1 MLTYLLR
8 RATMAMVV
16 MVIVSVICF
25 ILSNVASDPAM
36 GIAGAQATDEDL
48 AVIREAY
55 GLDRPLPVRYVEYV
69 GGLLQGD
76 FGTSYL
82 SKRPALD
89 MIWERLP
96 VTALLAALS
105 MALALAIA
113 VPLGCAAAVW
123 PNTIIDRLA
132 QLMAVTG
139 QAIPNFWAGLLLIVV
154 FGVQLRWLPI
164 SGSATWAH
172 FVLPSITLG
181 TFAMPPLMRLIR
193 AGMIEVLAADYIR
206 TARAMGIR
214 PFQLT
219 FKYALKNAVLPVISL
234 AAVQLGFMLG
244 GSIVVESIFALN
256 GVGYLA
262 WQSMSRSDMPVI
274 QAIVLLISMIYI
286 VLTLLADLLN
296 GVMDPRLRT
305 SRK

>member
-8 RATMAMVV
+8 RATMAVVV

-25 ILSNVASDPAM
+25 VLSNVASDPAV
-36 GIAGAQATDEDL
+36 GIGGAQATDEDL
-48 AVIREAY
+48 ALIRKTY

-69 GGLLQGD
+69 SSLLQGD

-82 SKRPALD
+82 AKRPVLE
-89 MIWERLP
+89 MIAERLP
-96 VTALLAALS
+96 VTALLAFLS

-113 VPLGCAAAVW
+113 LPLGCAAALW
-123 PNTIIDRLA
+123 PNTIIDRFA
-132 QLMAVTG
+132 QFLAVTG

-164 SGSATWAH
+164 SGSDTLAH

-193 AGMIEVLAADYIR
+193 AGMIDVLASDYIR

-214 PFQLT
+214 PVALT

-286 VLTLLADLLN
+286 VLTLAADLLN
-296 GVMDPRLRT
+296 GFMDPRLR
-305 SRK
+305 SGRK

>member
-1 MLTYLLR
+1 
-8 RATMAMVV
+8 MAVVV

-25 ILSNVASDPAM
+25 VLSNVASDPAV
-36 GIAGAQATDEDL
+36 GIGGAQATDEDL
-48 AVIREAY
+48 ALIRKTY

-69 GGLLQGD
+69 SSLLQGD

-82 SKRPALD
+82 AKRPVLE
-89 MIWERLP
+89 MIAERLP
-96 VTALLAALS
+96 VTALLAFLS

-113 VPLGCAAAVW
+113 LPLGCAAALW
-123 PNTIIDRLA
+123 PNTIIDRFA
-132 QLMAVTG
+132 QFLAVTG

-164 SGSATWAH
+164 SGSDTLAH

-193 AGMIEVLAADYIR
+193 AGMIDVLASDYIR

-214 PFQLT
+214 PVALT

-286 VLTLLADLLN
+286 VLTLAADLLN
-296 GVMDPRLRT
+296 GFMDPRLR
-305 SRK
+305 SGRK

>member
-1 MLTYLLR
+1 
-8 RATMAMVV
+8 MAAVV

-25 ILSNVASDPAM
+25 VLSNVASDPAV
-36 GIAGAQATDEDL
+36 GIAGAQATDADL
-48 AVIREAY
+48 AVVRQTY
-55 GLDRPLPVRYVEYV
+55 GLDRPLPVRYAEYI
-69 GGLLQGD
+69 GNLLQGD

-82 SKRPALD
+82 AKRPVLE
-89 MIWERLP
+89 MILERLP
-96 VTALLAALS
+96 VTALLAFLS

-113 VPLGCAAAVW
+113 LPLGCAAALW
-123 PNTIIDRLA
+123 PNTLIDRLS
-132 QLMAVTG
+132 QVLAVTG

-164 SGSATWAH
+164 SGSDTLAH
-172 FVLPSITLG
+172 FVLPAITLG

-193 AGMIEVLAADYIR
+193 AGMIEVLASDYIR

-214 PFQLT
+214 PFALT

-286 VLTLLADLLN
+286 VLTLAADLLN
-296 GVMDPRLRT
+296 GIMDPRLRGA
-305 SRK
+305 RK

>member
-8 RATMAMVV
+8 RATMAVVV
-16 MVIVSVICF
+16 MVIVSIICF
-25 ILSNVASDPAM
+25 VLSNVASDPAV
-36 GIAGAQATDEDL
+36 GIAGAQATDADL
-48 AVIREAY
+48 ALIRQTY
-55 GLDRPLPVRYVEYV
+55 GFDRPLPVRYADYV
-69 GGLLQGD
+69 AGLLQGD

-82 SKRPALD
+82 AKRPALE
-89 MIWERLP
+89 MIAERLP
-96 VTALLAALS
+96 VTALLAVMA

-113 VPLGCAAAVW
+113 LPLGSAAALW
-123 PNTIIDRLA
+123 PNTIVDRFA
-132 QLMAVTG
+132 QFLAVTG
-139 QAIPNFWAGLLLIVV
+139 QAIPNFWAGLLLIVL

-164 SGSATWAH
+164 SGSETFAH
-172 FVLPSITLG
+172 FILPAITLG

-193 AGMIEVLAADYIR
+193 AGMMEVLASDYIR

-214 PFQLT
+214 PFQVT
-219 FKYALKNAVLPVISL
+219 FKYALRNAVLPVISL
-234 AAVQLGFMLG
+234 SAVQLGFMLG

-274 QAIVLLISMIYI
+274 QAIVLLISVIYI

-296 GVMDPRLRT
+296 GIMDPRLR
-305 SRK
+305 SGRR

>member
-8 RATMAMVV
+8 RVTMATIVL
-16 MVIVSVICF
+16 VIVSIICF

-36 GIAGAQATDEDL
+36 GIAGPQATDADL
-48 AVIREAY
+48 ELIRKTY
-55 GLDRPLPVRYVEYV
+55 GFDRPLTVRYMEYI
-69 GGLLQGD
+69 GNLLQGD

-82 SKRPALD
+82 AKRPALE
-89 MIWERLP
+89 MIMERLP
-96 VTALLAALS
+96 VTALLAVLS
-105 MALALAIA
+105 MLLALAIA
-113 VPLGCAAAVW
+113 LPLGCIAALR
-123 PNTIIDRLA
+123 PNTIIDRFA
-132 QLMAVTG
+132 QLLAVAG
-139 QAIPNFWAGLLLIVV
+139 QAIPNFWAGLLLIIV

-164 SGSATWAH
+164 SGSSTLAH

-193 AGMIEVLAADYIR
+193 AGMLDVLASDYIR

-214 PFQLT
+214 PMQLT

-274 QAIVLLISMIYI
+274 QAIVLLISMVYI

-296 GVMDPRLRT
+296 GLMDPRLRG

>member
-8 RATMAMVV
+8 RATMAVVV

-25 ILSNVASDPAM
+25 VLSNVASDPAV
-36 GIAGAQATDEDL
+36 GIGGAQATDEDL
-48 AVIREAY
+48 ALIRKTY

-69 GGLLQGD
+69 SSLLQGD

-82 SKRPALD
+82 AKRPVLE
-89 MIWERLP
+89 MIAERLP
-96 VTALLAALS
+96 VTALLAFLS

-113 VPLGCAAAVW
+113 LPLGCAAALW
-123 PNTIIDRLA
+123 PNTIIDRFAQFLA
-132 QLMAVTG
+132 VAG

-164 SGSATWAH
+164 SGSDTLAH

-193 AGMIEVLAADYIR
+193 AGMIDVLASDYIR

-214 PFQLT
+214 PVALT

-286 VLTLLADLLN
+286 VLTLAADLLN
-296 GVMDPRLRT
+296 GFMDPRLR
-305 SRK
+305 SGRK

>member
-1 MLTYLLR
+1 
-8 RATMAMVV
+8 MAVVV

-25 ILSNVASDPAM
+25 VLSNVASDPAV
-36 GIAGAQATDEDL
+36 GIGGAQATDEDL
-48 AVIREAY
+48 ALIRKTY

-69 GGLLQGD
+69 SSLLQGD

-82 SKRPALD
+82 AKRPVLE
-89 MIWERLP
+89 MIAERLP
-96 VTALLAALS
+96 VTALLAFLS

-113 VPLGCAAAVW
+113 LPLGCAAALW
-123 PNTIIDRLA
+123 PNTIIDRFA
-132 QLMAVTG
+132 QFLAVTG

-164 SGSATWAH
+164 SGSDTLAH

-193 AGMIEVLAADYIR
+193 AGMIDVLASDYIR

-214 PFQLT
+214 PVTLT

-286 VLTLLADLLN
+286 VLTLAADLLN
-296 GVMDPRLRT
+296 GFMDPRLR
-305 SRK
+305 SGRK

>member
-1 MLTYLLR
+1 
-8 RATMAMVV
+8 MAAVV

-25 ILSNVASDPAM
+25 VLSNVASDPAV
-36 GIAGAQATDEDL
+36 GIAGAQATDADL
-48 AVIREAY
+48 AVVRQTY
-55 GLDRPLPVRYVEYV
+55 GLDRPLPVRYAEYI
-69 GGLLQGD
+69 GNLLQGD

-82 SKRPALD
+82 AKRPVLE
-89 MIWERLP
+89 MILERLP
-96 VTALLAALS
+96 VTALLAFLS

-113 VPLGCAAAVW
+113 LPLGCAAALW
-123 PNTIIDRLA
+123 PNTLVDRLS
-132 QLMAVTG
+132 QVLAVTG

-164 SGSATWAH
+164 SGSDTLAH
-172 FVLPSITLG
+172 FVLPAITLG

-193 AGMIEVLAADYIR
+193 AGTIEVLASDYIR

-214 PFQLT
+214 PFALT

-286 VLTLLADLLN
+286 VLTLAADLLN
-296 GVMDPRLRT
+296 GIMDPRLRGA
-305 SRK
+305 RK

>member
-1 MLTYLLR
+1 
-8 RATMAMVV
+8 MAVVV

-25 ILSNVASDPAM
+25 VLSNVASDPAV
-36 GIAGAQATDEDL
+36 GIGGAQATDEDL
-48 AVIREAY
+48 ALIRKTY

-69 GGLLQGD
+69 SSLLQGD

-82 SKRPALD
+82 AKRPVLE
-89 MIWERLP
+89 MIAERLP
-96 VTALLAALS
+96 VTALLAFLS

-113 VPLGCAAAVW
+113 LPLGCAAALW
-123 PNTIIDRLA
+123 PNTIIDRFAQFLA
-132 QLMAVTG
+132 VAG

-164 SGSATWAH
+164 SGSDTLAH

-193 AGMIEVLAADYIR
+193 AGMIDVLASDYIR

-214 PFQLT
+214 PVALT

-286 VLTLLADLLN
+286 VLTLAADLLN
-296 GVMDPRLRT
+296 GFMDPRLR
-305 SRK
+305 SGRK

>member
-8 RATMAMVV
+8 RATMAIVV
-16 MVIVSVICF
+16 MIVVSIICF
-25 ILSNVASDPAM
+25 ILSNVASDPAV
-36 GIAGAQATDEDL
+36 GIAGPQATDADL
-48 AVIREAY
+48 ELIRKTY
-55 GLDRPLPVRYVEYV
+55 GFDRPLPVRYVEYI
-69 GGLLQGD
+69 GNLLQGD

-82 SKRPALD
+82 ARRPALE
-89 MIWERLP
+89 MIVERLP
-96 VTALLAALS
+96 VTALLAVLS
-105 MALALAIA
+105 MLLALAIA
-113 VPLGCAAAVW
+113 LPLGCAAALR
-123 PNTIIDRLA
+123 PNTIIDRFAQTLA
-132 QLMAVTG
+132 VAG
-139 QAIPNFWAGLLLIVV
+139 QAIPNFWAGLLLIIV

-164 SGSATWAH
+164 SGSSTLAH
-172 FVLPSITLG
+172 FVLPAITLG

-193 AGMIEVLAADYIR
+193 AGMMDVLSSDYIR

-214 PFQLT
+214 PLQLT

-274 QAIVLLISMIYI
+274 QAIVLLISMVYI

-296 GVMDPRLRT
+296 GLMDPRLRG
-305 SRK
+305 SRS

>member
-8 RATMAMVV
+8 RATMAIVV
-16 MVIVSVICF
+16 MIVVSIICF
-25 ILSNVASDPAM
+25 ILSNVASDPAV
-36 GIAGAQATDEDL
+36 GIAGPQATDADL
-48 AVIREAY
+48 ELIRKTY
-55 GLDRPLPVRYVEYV
+55 GFDRPLPVRYVEYI
-69 GGLLQGD
+69 GNLLQGD

-82 SKRPALD
+82 ARRPALE
-89 MIWERLP
+89 MIVERLP
-96 VTALLAALS
+96 VTALLAVLS
-105 MALALAIA
+105 MLLALAIA
-113 VPLGCAAAVW
+113 LPLGCAAALR
-123 PNTIIDRLA
+123 PNTIIDRFAQTLA
-132 QLMAVTG
+132 VAG
-139 QAIPNFWAGLLLIVV
+139 QAIPNFWAGLLLIIV

-164 SGSATWAH
+164 SGSSTLAH
-172 FVLPSITLG
+172 FVLPAITLG

-193 AGMIEVLAADYIR
+193 AGMMDVLSSDYIR

-214 PFQLT
+214 PLQLT

-274 QAIVLLISMIYI
+274 QAIVLLISMVYI

-296 GVMDPRLRT
+296 GLMDPRLRGK
-305 SRK
+305 RA

>member
-8 RATMAMVV
+8 RATMAIVV
-16 MVIVSVICF
+16 MIVVSIICF
-25 ILSNVASDPAM
+25 ILSNVASDPAV
-36 GIAGAQATDEDL
+36 GIAGPQATDADL
-48 AVIREAY
+48 ELIRKTY
-55 GLDRPLPVRYVEYV
+55 GFDRPLPVRYVEYI
-69 GGLLQGD
+69 GNLLQGD

-82 SKRPALD
+82 ARRPALE
-89 MIWERLP
+89 MIVERLP
-96 VTALLAALS
+96 VTALLAVLS
-105 MALALAIA
+105 MLLALAIA
-113 VPLGCAAAVW
+113 LPLGCAAALR
-123 PNTIIDRLA
+123 PNTIIDRFAQTLA
-132 QLMAVTG
+132 VAG
-139 QAIPNFWAGLLLIVV
+139 QAIPNFWAGLLLIIV

-164 SGSATWAH
+164 SGSSTLAH
-172 FVLPSITLG
+172 FVLPAITLG

-193 AGMIEVLAADYIR
+193 AGMMDVLSSDYIR

-214 PFQLT
+214 PLPLT

-274 QAIVLLISMIYI
+274 QAIVLLISMVYI

-296 GVMDPRLRT
+296 GLMDPRLRG
-305 SRK
+305 SRS

>member
-1 MLTYLLR
+1 
-8 RATMAMVV
+8 
-16 MVIVSVICF
+16 
-25 ILSNVASDPAM
+25 
-36 GIAGAQATDEDL
+36 
-48 AVIREAY
+48 
-55 GLDRPLPVRYVEYV
+55 
-69 GGLLQGD
+69 LQGD

-82 SKRPALD
+82 AKRPVLE
-89 MIWERLP
+89 MILERLP
-96 VTALLAALS
+96 VTALLAFLS

-113 VPLGCAAAVW
+113 LPLGCAAALW
-123 PNTIIDRLA
+123 PNTLVDRLS
-132 QLMAVTG
+132 QVLAVTG

-164 SGSATWAH
+164 SGSDTLAH
-172 FVLPSITLG
+172 FVLPAITLG

-193 AGMIEVLAADYIR
+193 

-214 PFQLT
+214 PFALT

-286 VLTLLADLLN
+286 VLTLAADLLN
-296 GVMDPRLRT
+296 GIMDPRLRGA
-305 SRK
+305 RK

>member
-8 RATMAMVV
+8 RAILATVV
-16 MVIVSVICF
+16 MVIVSIICF

-48 AVIREAY
+48 AVIREQY
-55 GLDRPLPVRYVEYV
+55 GLNRPLPVQYAEYV
-69 GGLLQGD
+69 GGLVRGD

-82 SKRPALD
+82 SKRPVLD
-89 MIWERLP
+89 MIIERLP
-96 VTALLAALS
+96 VTALLAVLS

-113 VPLGCAAAVW
+113 LPLGCAAALW
-123 PNTIIDRLA
+123 PNTIVDRFA
-132 QLMAVTG
+132 QLLAVTG
-139 QAIPNFWAGLLLIVV
+139 QAIPNFWAGLLLIVL

-164 SGSATWAH
+164 SGSGTMAH
-172 FVLPSITLG
+172 FVLPTITLG

-193 AGMIEVLAADYIR
+193 AGMLEVLASDYIR
-206 TARAMGIR
+206 TARAMGIQPWR
-214 PFQLT
+214 IT

-234 AAVQLGFMLG
+234 SAVQLGFMLG
-244 GSIVVESIFALN
+244 GSVVVESIFALN

-274 QAIVLLISMIYI
+274 QAIVLLISLIYI
-286 VLTLLADLLN
+286 VLTLLADVLN
-296 GVMDPRLRT
+296 GYMDPRLR
-305 SRK
+305 SGGK

>member
-1 MLTYLLR
+1 MLTYLIR
-8 RATMAMVV
+8 RATMAAVV

-25 ILSNVASDPAM
+25 VLSNVASDPAV
-36 GIAGAQATDEDL
+36 GIAGAQATDADL
-48 AVIREAY
+48 AVVRQTY
-55 GLDRPLPVRYVEYV
+55 GLDRPLPVRYAEYI
-69 GGLLQGD
+69 GNLLQGD

-82 SKRPALD
+82 AKRPVLE
-89 MIWERLP
+89 MILERLP
-96 VTALLAALS
+96 VTALLAFLS

-113 VPLGCAAAVW
+113 LPLGCAAALW
-123 PNTIIDRLA
+123 PNTLVDRLS
-132 QLMAVTG
+132 QVLAVTG

-164 SGSATWAH
+164 SGSDTLAH
-172 FVLPSITLG
+172 FVLPAITLG

-193 AGMIEVLAADYIR
+193 AGMIEVLASDYIR

-214 PFQLT
+214 PFALT

-286 VLTLLADLLN
+286 VLTLAADLLN
-296 GVMDPRLRT
+296 GIMDPRLRGA
-305 SRK
+305 RK

>member
-8 RATMAMVV
+8 RATLAAVV

-25 ILSNVASDPAM
+25 VLSNVASDPAM

-48 AVIREAY
+48 ALIRRQY
-55 GLDRPLPVRYVEYV
+55 GLDRSLPVQYADYL
-69 GGLLQGD
+69 GGLVQGD

-82 SKRPALD
+82 SKRPVLE
-89 MIWERLP
+89 MITERLP
-96 VTALLAALS
+96 VTALLAVLS

-113 VPLGCAAAVW
+113 LPLGCAAALW
-123 PNTIIDRLA
+123 PNTIVDRIA
-132 QLMAVTG
+132 QLLAVAG

-164 SGSATWAH
+164 SGSQTLAH
-172 FVLPSITLG
+172 FVLPTITLG

-193 AGMIEVLAADYIR
+193 AGMIEVLASDYIR

-214 PFQLT
+214 PWQVT

-234 AAVQLGFMLG
+234 SAVQFGFMLG
-244 GSIVVESIFALN
+244 GSVVVESIFALN

-274 QAIVLLISMIYI
+274 QAIVLLISLFYI

-296 GVMDPRLRT
+296 GYMDPRLR
-305 SRK
+305 SGGK

>member
-1 MLTYLLR
+1 MLTYLMR
-8 RATMAMVV
+8 RATMAAVV

-25 ILSNVASDPAM
+25 VLSNVASDPAV
-36 GIAGAQATDEDL
+36 GIAGAQATDADL
-48 AVIREAY
+48 AVVRQTY
-55 GLDRPLPVRYVEYV
+55 GLDRPLPVRYAEYI
-69 GGLLQGD
+69 GNLLQGD

-82 SKRPALD
+82 AKRPVLE
-89 MIWERLP
+89 MILERLP
-96 VTALLAALS
+96 VTALLAFLS

-113 VPLGCAAAVW
+113 LPLGCAAALW
-123 PNTIIDRLA
+123 PNTLVDRLS
-132 QLMAVTG
+132 QVLAVTG

-164 SGSATWAH
+164 SGSDTLAH
-172 FVLPSITLG
+172 FVLPAITLG

-193 AGMIEVLAADYIR
+193 AGMIEVLASDYIR

-214 PFQLT
+214 PFALT

-274 QAIVLLISMIYI
+274 QAIVLMISMIYI
-286 VLTLLADLLN
+286 VLTLAADLLN
-296 GVMDPRLRT
+296 GIMDPRLRGA
-305 SRK
+305 RK

>member
-1 MLTYLLR
+1 
-8 RATMAMVV
+8 
-16 MVIVSVICF
+16 
-25 ILSNVASDPAM
+25 
-36 GIAGAQATDEDL
+36 
-48 AVIREAY
+48 
-55 GLDRPLPVRYVEYV
+55 LPVRYAEYI
-69 GGLLQGD
+69 GNLLQGD

-82 SKRPALD
+82 AKRPVLE
-89 MIWERLP
+89 MILERLP
-96 VTALLAALS
+96 VTALLAFLS

-113 VPLGCAAAVW
+113 LPLGCAAALW
-123 PNTIIDRLA
+123 PNTLVDRLS
-132 QLMAVTG
+132 QVLAVTG

-164 SGSATWAH
+164 SGSDTLAH
-172 FVLPSITLG
+172 FVLPAITLG

-193 AGMIEVLAADYIR
+193 AGMIEVLASDYIR

-214 PFQLT
+214 PFALT

-286 VLTLLADLLN
+286 VLTLAADLLN
-296 GVMDPRLRT
+296 GIMDPRLRGA
-305 SRK
+305 RK

>member
-1 MLTYLLR
+1 
-8 RATMAMVV
+8 MAVVV

-25 ILSNVASDPAM
+25 VLSNVAYDPAV
-36 GIAGAQATDEDL
+36 GIAGAQATDEDVAL
-48 AVIREAY
+48 IRQTY
-55 GLDRPLPVRYVEYV
+55 GFDRPLAVRYAEYV
-69 GGLLQGD
+69 GNLLQGD
-76 FGTSYL
+76 FGVSYL
-82 SKRPALD
+82 SKRPVLD
-89 MIWERLP
+89 MVVERLP
-96 VTALLAALS
+96 VTALLAVLS

-113 VPLGCAAAVW
+113 LPLGCAAALW
-123 PNTIIDRLA
+123 PNTVIDRFAQVLA
-132 QLMAVTG
+132 VAG

-164 SGSATWAH
+164 SGSDTLAH
-172 FVLPSITLG
+172 FVMPAITLG

-193 AGMIEVLAADYIR
+193 AGMLDVLASDYIR

-214 PFQLT
+214 PMQLT

-296 GVMDPRLRT
+296 GYMDPRLRG

>member
-1 MLTYLLR
+1 MLTYLMR
-8 RATMAMVV
+8 RATMAAVV

-25 ILSNVASDPAM
+25 VLSNVASDPAV
-36 GIAGAQATDEDL
+36 GIAGAQATDADL
-48 AVIREAY
+48 AVVRQTY
-55 GLDRPLPVRYVEYV
+55 GLDRPLPVRYAEYI
-69 GGLLQGD
+69 GNLLQGD

-82 SKRPALD
+82 AKRPVLE
-89 MIWERLP
+89 MILERLP
-96 VTALLAALS
+96 VTALLAFLS

-113 VPLGCAAAVW
+113 LPLGCAAALW
-123 PNTIIDRLA
+123 PNTLVDRLS
-132 QLMAVTG
+132 QVLAVTG

-164 SGSATWAH
+164 SGSDTLAH
-172 FVLPSITLG
+172 FVLPAITLG

-193 AGMIEVLAADYIR
+193 AGMIEVLASDYIR
-206 TARAMGIR
+206 TASAMGIR
-214 PFQLT
+214 PFALT

-286 VLTLLADLLN
+286 VLTLAADLLN
-296 GVMDPRLRT
+296 GIMDPRLRGA
-305 SRK
+305 RK

>member
-1 MLTYLLR
+1 
-8 RATMAMVV
+8 MAAVV

-25 ILSNVASDPAM
+25 VLSNVASDPAV
-36 GIAGAQATDEDL
+36 GIAGAQAIDADL
-48 AVIREAY
+48 AVVRQTY
-55 GLDRPLPVRYVEYV
+55 GLDRPLPVRYAEYI
-69 GGLLQGD
+69 GNLLQGD

-82 SKRPALD
+82 AKRPVLE
-89 MIWERLP
+89 MILERLP
-96 VTALLAALS
+96 VTALLAFLS

-113 VPLGCAAAVW
+113 LPLGCAAALW
-123 PNTIIDRLA
+123 PNTLVDRLS
-132 QLMAVTG
+132 QVLAVTG

-164 SGSATWAH
+164 SGSDTLAH
-172 FVLPSITLG
+172 FVLPAITLG

-193 AGMIEVLAADYIR
+193 AGMIDVLASDYIR

-214 PFQLT
+214 PFVLT

-286 VLTLLADLLN
+286 VLTLAADLLN
-296 GVMDPRLRT
+296 GIMDPRLRGA
-305 SRK
+305 RK

>member
-8 RATMAMVV
+8 RITMAAVV
-16 MVIVSVICF
+16 LVIVSMICF
-25 ILSNVASDPAM
+25 VLSNVASDPAV
-36 GIAGAQATDEDL
+36 GIAGPQATDADL
-48 AVIREAY
+48 ELIRQTY
-55 GLDRPLPVRYVEYV
+55 GFDRPLHVRYAEYISH
-69 GGLLQGD
+69 LMQGD

-82 SKRPALD
+82 AKRPVLD
-89 MIWERLP
+89 MIMERLP
-96 VTALLAALS
+96 VTALLAVLS
-105 MALALAIA
+105 MLLALAIA
-113 VPLGCAAAVW
+113 LPLGCAAALRQ
-123 PNTIIDRLA
+123 NTFIDRFA
-132 QLMAVTG
+132 QLLGVAG
-139 QAIPNFWAGLLLIVV
+139 QAIPNFWAGLLLIIV

-164 SGSATWAH
+164 SGSSTLAH

-193 AGMIEVLAADYIR
+193 AGMIDVLSSDYIR

-214 PFQLT
+214 PLPLT

-274 QAIVLLISMIYI
+274 QAIVLLISMVYI

-296 GVMDPRLRT
+296 GLMDPRLRG
-305 SRK
+305 SRS

>member
-1 MLTYLLR
+1 
-8 RATMAMVV
+8 MAVVV

-25 ILSNVASDPAM
+25 VLSNVASDPAV
-36 GIAGAQATDEDL
+36 GIGGAQATDEDL
-48 AVIREAY
+48 ALIRKTY

-69 GGLLQGD
+69 SSLLQGD

-82 SKRPALD
+82 AKRPVLE
-89 MIWERLP
+89 MIAERLP
-96 VTALLAALS
+96 VTALLAFLS
-105 MALALAIA
+105 MALALSIA
-113 VPLGCAAAVW
+113 LPLGCAAALW
-123 PNTIIDRLA
+123 PNTIIDRFA
-132 QLMAVTG
+132 QFLAVTG

-164 SGSATWAH
+164 SGSDTLAH

-193 AGMIEVLAADYIR
+193 AGMIDVLASDYIR

-214 PFQLT
+214 PVALT

-286 VLTLLADLLN
+286 VLTLAADLLN
-296 GVMDPRLRT
+296 GFMDPRLR
-305 SRK
+305 SGRK

>member
-8 RATMAMVV
+8 RTTMAVVV
-16 MVIVSVICF
+16 MVIVSIICF
-25 ILSNVASDPAM
+25 VLSNVAYDPAV
-36 GIAGAQATDEDL
+36 GIAGAGATDEDVAL
-48 AVIREAY
+48 IRQTY
-55 GLDRPLPVRYVEYV
+55 GFDRPLPVRYGEYV
-69 GGLLQGD
+69 GNLLQGD
-76 FGTSYL
+76 FGVSYL
-82 SKRPALD
+82 SKRPVLD
-89 MIWERLP
+89 MVVERLP
-96 VTALLAALS
+96 VTALLAVLS

-113 VPLGCAAAVW
+113 LPLGCAAALW
-123 PNTIIDRLA
+123 PNTIIDRFAQFLA
-132 QLMAVTG
+132 VAG

-164 SGSATWAH
+164 SGSDTWAH
-172 FVLPSITLG
+172 FVMPAITLG

-193 AGMIEVLAADYIR
+193 AGMLDVLASDYIR

-214 PFQLT
+214 PLQIT

-286 VLTLLADLLN
+286 ALTLLADLLN
-296 GVMDPRLRT
+296 GYMDPRLRG

>member
-1 MLTYLLR
+1 
-8 RATMAMVV
+8 MAMVV

-48 AVIREAY
+48 AVIRQAY
-55 GLDRPLPVRYVEYV
+55 GLDRSLPVRYVEYV

-214 PFQLT
+214 PFQIT

>member
-1 MLTYLLR
+1 
-8 RATMAMVV
+8 MAVVV

-25 ILSNVASDPAM
+25 VLSNVASDPAV
-36 GIAGAQATDEDL
+36 GIGGAQATDEDL
-48 AVIREAY
+48 ALIRKTY
-55 GLDRPLPVRYVEYV
+55 GLDRPLPVRYFEYV
-69 GGLLQGD
+69 SSLLQGD

-82 SKRPALD
+82 AKRPVLE
-89 MIWERLP
+89 MIAERLP
-96 VTALLAALS
+96 VTALLAFLS

-113 VPLGCAAAVW
+113 LPLGCAAALW
-123 PNTIIDRLA
+123 PNTIIDRFA
-132 QLMAVTG
+132 QFLAVTG

-164 SGSATWAH
+164 SGSDTLAH

-193 AGMIEVLAADYIR
+193 AGMIDVLASDYIR

-214 PFQLT
+214 PVTLT

-286 VLTLLADLLN
+286 VLTLAADLLN
-296 GVMDPRLRT
+296 GFMDPRLR
-305 SRK
+305 SGRK